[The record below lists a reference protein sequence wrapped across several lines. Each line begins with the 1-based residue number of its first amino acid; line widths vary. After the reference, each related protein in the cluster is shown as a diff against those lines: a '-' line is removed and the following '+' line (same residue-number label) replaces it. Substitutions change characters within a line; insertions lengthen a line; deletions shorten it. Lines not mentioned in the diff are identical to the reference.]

1 MHDSNATKEHL
12 IERREEILRQL
23 GDLEKPLHEE
33 LDRDTDGQAIQVEQ
47 TDVTISIVDGLNK
60 ELRQIE
66 EMLLEHEM
74 D

>member
-1 MHDSNATKEHL
+1 MHDSSTTKEHL

-23 GDLEKPLHEE
+23 GEHEVPLREE
-33 LDRDTDGQAIQVEQ
+33 LDRDTDEQAIQLEQ
-47 TDVTISIVDGLNK
+47 TDVTISIVEGLNK

-66 EMLLEHEM
+66 ELLLEHET